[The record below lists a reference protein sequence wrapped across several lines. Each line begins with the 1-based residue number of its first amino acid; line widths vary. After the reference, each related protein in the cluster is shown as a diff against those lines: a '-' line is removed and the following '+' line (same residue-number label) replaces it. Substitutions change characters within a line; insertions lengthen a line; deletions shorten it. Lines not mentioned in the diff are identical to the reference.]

1 LTRSGWVRIVD
12 ERRVGQL
19 AGWHERRLTP
29 LDAAG
34 IVIDAERDPAWRPE
48 RFAPGKMLE
57 QIFFPLLKTS
67 GLLPHL

>member
-1 LTRSGWVRIVD
+1 
-12 ERRVGQL
+12 L
-19 AGWHERRLTP
+19 AGWHERRLTT

-67 GLLPHL
+67 GLLPQL